1 MSTSN
6 GTPLAQ
12 KRQIP
17 ARNDFLISEKGDS
30 EISGKFQE
38 LTAPCRLKK
47 WQLDKKVR
55 LSTTEKVSAA
65 GGSLLAE
72 VGPEKIKQI
81 PQGRLHEGAKNLQVS

>member
-65 GGSLLAE
+65 GGSSENVCWRKLGQKKLNKFHR
-72 VGPEKIKQI
+72 G
-81 PQGRLHEGAKNLQVS
+81 GAKNLQVS